1 MALWS
6 DLEEKADD
14 SQSIMILFPALG
26 AVYKLVY
33 NVNF

>member
-14 SQSIMILFPALG
+14 SQSIMILFPALWS
-26 AVYKLVY
+26 VHQLMY